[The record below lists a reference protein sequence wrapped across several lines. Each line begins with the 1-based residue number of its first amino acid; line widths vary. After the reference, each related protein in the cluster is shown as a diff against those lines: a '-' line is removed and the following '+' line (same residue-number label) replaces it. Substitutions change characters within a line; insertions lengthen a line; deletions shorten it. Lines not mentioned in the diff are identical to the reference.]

1 MSRFKKSIFFALSIA
16 SAVAILASGVSTAE
30 AVNVYADSAKE
41 TVDTNW
47 QIKDAS
53 IAANV
58 LRCIRQTRSK
68 LYDDRSVYFEGMPL
82 QDYVTKKGLTKEQ
95 YVNDIQYDRANEED
109 AYRRAKETRQHGK
122 IAHLGPDGVSK
133 PNYVGRKAW
142 GENLAWGSD
151 AAGSMEVWTYGELS
165 ALKNSKG
172 HFNLNSGHLYQV
184 LNPDNISFGYGQV
197 DGGPYG
203 EVSALT
209 LSHYHGDSDYPG
221 GKIGAAE
228 SGADESDSDDSLP
241 ELDYSGLSDADA
253 SDFSDYLNYDDDSSS
268 DLDFSDFADIDFA
281 DFSDI
286 DFSDFADF
294 SSDLNAG
301 DSTDSTDGSK
311 DSKDSKDTK
320 DTTDSKGSTGDYL
333 DNLLAL

>member
-1 MSRFKKSIFFALSIA
+1 MFRLKKSIFFALSIA
-16 SAVAILASGVSTAE
+16 SAVAMLTSGVSTAE
-30 AVNVYADSAKE
+30 AVNVKYNDSTTE
-41 TVDTNW
+41 TVNTDW

-53 IAANV
+53 TAANV
-58 LRCIRQTRSK
+58 LQCIRQTRSK

-95 YVNDIQYDRANEED
+95 YVNNIQYDRANEED

-122 IAHLGPDGVSK
+122 IAHLGPDGVSE

-151 AAGSMEVWTYGELS
+151 AAASMEVWTYGELS

-253 SDFSDYLNYDDDSSS
+253 SDSADYLNYDDDSSS

-311 DSKDSKDTK
+311 DSKDTK